1 MMVHD
6 FCSCRDEWPHVF
18 IAIMKRFRGILS
30 ALVLSVSEAV
40 NLLFYLATLKCF
52 STALKKKEE
61 YQESRTANGVFVEPT
76 ILSYKNSIPSDLSSF
91 FGIKIKKKCQ
101 MSSNLQ

>member
-1 MMVHD
+1 MPSTLD
-6 FCSCRDEWPHVF
+6 
-18 IAIMKRFRGILS
+18 
-30 ALVLSVSEAV
+30 
-40 NLLFYLATLKCF
+40 LLIHLMIDINV